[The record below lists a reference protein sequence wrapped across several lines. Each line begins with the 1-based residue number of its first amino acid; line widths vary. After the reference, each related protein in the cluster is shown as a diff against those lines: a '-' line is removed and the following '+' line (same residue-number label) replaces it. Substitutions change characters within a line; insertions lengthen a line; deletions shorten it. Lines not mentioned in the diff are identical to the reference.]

1 MDNLK
6 CCQSLNFNCYVGL
19 QIEKQM
25 NSTADKVHALFLISL
40 NLNLM
45 KRFEVHKPQGISL
58 NDSILKFMCTVLELK
73 PKLDCIQFLKWKN
86 KENTTLEIDL
96 QQH

>member
-1 MDNLK
+1 LCFKTFEHEILMEFSMDNLK

-45 KRFEVHKPQGISL
+45 KRFEVHKP
-58 NDSILKFMCTVLELK
+58 
-73 PKLDCIQFLKWKN
+73 
-86 KENTTLEIDL
+86 
-96 QQH
+96 